1 MAIKFE
7 KKRGKRKER
16 AKSPK
21 KPKAVPG
28 WMRTK
33 QCRERKAVMSRAE
46 SSTVTQVPNL
56 DARYTRKQ
64 YSLAW
69 LYFFL
74 MLTPFLISVI
84 NPTTQE
90 SYSHRGE
97 MQLYHLNEFN
107 INVCTRWYSI
117 GSNPFWYSLYTS
129 IHPIMF
135 FVFHCYRSNN
145 LTQNQCTY
153 NTDSIGTKPGCTAA
167 TSPTPM
173 YVQTIS
179 NEIELTLMF
188 TNTNM
193 YLVSY
198 LYSQ

>member
-1 MAIKFE
+1 MARKKGSDVTGRVIHRDPSTKLGCEVYTETIFPCMAILLSDAHPISNFCYQSNHI
-7 KKRGKRKER
+7 GVIFTQGGN
-16 AKSPK
+16 AI
-21 KPKAVPG
+21 VPS
-28 WMRTK
+28 
-33 QCRERKAVMSRAE
+33 Q
-46 SSTVTQVPNL
+46 QI
-56 DARYTRKQ
+56 Q
-64 YSLAW
+64 H
-69 LYFFL
+69 
-74 MLTPFLISVI
+74 
-84 NPTTQE
+84 Q
-90 SYSHRGE
+90 
-97 MQLYHLNEFN
+97 
-107 INVCTRWYSI
+107 CTRWYSI

>member
-1 MAIKFE
+1 LVLVCSSATRHIAVIPKTIKKGIYPIYMADPSESGQPATDRKE
-7 KKRGKRKER
+7 DPDWLLNLRKKDAERKRKER

-33 QCRERKAVMSRAE
+33 QWRERKAVMSRAE

-84 NPTTQE
+84 NPTT
-90 SYSHRGE
+90 
-97 MQLYHLNEFN
+97 
-107 INVCTRWYSI
+107 
-117 GSNPFWYSLYTS
+117 
-129 IHPIMF
+129 
-135 FVFHCYRSNN
+135 
-145 LTQNQCTY
+145 
-153 NTDSIGTKPGCTAA
+153 
-167 TSPTPM
+167 
-173 YVQTIS
+173 
-179 NEIELTLMF
+179 
-188 TNTNM
+188 
-193 YLVSY
+193 
-198 LYSQ
+198 